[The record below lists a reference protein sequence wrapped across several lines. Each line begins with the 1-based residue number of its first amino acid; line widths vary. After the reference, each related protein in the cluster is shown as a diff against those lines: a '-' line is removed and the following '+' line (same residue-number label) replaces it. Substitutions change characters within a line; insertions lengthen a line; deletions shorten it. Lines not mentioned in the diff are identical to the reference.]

1 MEPILGNKSFY
12 SRTERMLPVISTIW
26 EIVVINQFNVR
37 PRASPNCTPVR
48 TVGADLLD
56 EEGADQSGCSFCFS
70 RSFSYSPWNI
80 CLTYRYNIY
89 VWQCWTWCFASV
101 KTSQFFLQNETVS
114 LIKKDEHE
122 DKTWRC
128 FYLLTSSVPEAFSVI
143 FSVLHTIS
151 MKQYSVFN
159 YLPVLVCTHWSG

>member
-56 EEGADQSGCSFCFS
+56 EEGAEPHCVGPVVAPVRLFLLLLKVFLIFSLKYLPHIQIQYLCMAMLDVMFCFGENQ
-70 RSFSYSPWNI
+70 P
-80 CLTYRYNIY
+80 
-89 VWQCWTWCFASV
+89 
-101 KTSQFFLQNETVS
+101 
-114 LIKKDEHE
+114 
-122 DKTWRC
+122 
-128 FYLLTSSVPEAFSVI
+128 I
-143 FSVLHTIS
+143 FPTE
-151 MKQYSVFN
+151 
-159 YLPVLVCTHWSG
+159 

>member
-37 PRASPNCTPVR
+37 PRASPN
-48 TVGADLLD
+48 
-56 EEGADQSGCSFCFS
+56 QSGCSFCFS
-70 RSFSYSPWNI
+70 RYFSYSPWNI
-80 CLTYRYNIY
+80 CLTYKYNIY
-89 VWQCWTWCFASV
+89 VWQGWTWCFASV